1 MRKALIGTVFSGLLS
16 IFLPRLADANVIY
29 SFAPLTT
36 PGPTFNQSPIQQSE
50 FYGFRLELTD
60 ATPSSGSFNLSAR
73 GSTSIPISAS
83 FSGDVGSF
91 VSFNS
96 LGESVVPGRF
106 LGNSLSLSLDF
117 SSGGD
122 IASGQVSFDGFYSEL
137 SVTISNNFASGLKIT
152 DESVCVRPSGC
163 SISGGITRSA
173 SSDVPEPAS
182 FALLGGGLAGLVAAR
197 RRHPGAGQK
206 AIRSGT

>member
-1 MRKALIGTVFSGLLS
+1 MRKALIGTVFGGLMFMVS
-16 IFLPRLADANVIY
+16 PRLADANTIY

-36 PGPTFNQSPIQQSE
+36 PGPTFNQPSSQQSE

-60 ATPSSGSFNLSAR
+60 APLLSGSFNLSAT
-73 GSTSIPISAS
+73 GSTSIPTSAS

-96 LGESVVPGRF
+96 LGESVRPPGF
-106 LGNSLSLSLDF
+106 LGNSLSLSLNL

-122 IASGQVSFDGFYSEL
+122 ITSGQVSFDGFYSEL
-137 SVTISNNFASGLKIT
+137 SVTISNNFASGVKIT

-182 FALLGGGLAGLVAAR
+182 LAVLGFGLAGLLVAR
-197 RRHPGAGQK
+197 RRA
-206 AIRSGT
+206 A